1 VDDGGRIFLLTNIV
15 SDWIPQTDKPAEPNY
30 VSVSTTGRA
39 KVAARMDRRNAG
51 SRPYWGGVV
60 VTVYDGDLAPGDRV
74 TIVVGDRSGGSRGA
88 AAPMIVPN
96 QISEI
101 RFAVDPLN
109 NSTPVRV
116 GHSPRVEI
124 VASEAVRLE
133 AVWPSEAAPG
143 GQTWL
148 LVKAKD
154 AGGNAATGY
163 RGLVRFGDAAALRG
177 LPRTYRFTE
186 ADRGFRRFEGIGV
199 PRSGTLSV
207 RVTDSSKPALTAQS
221 NVLAVVHDSSLRP
234 YCGDLHG
241 QHVVG
246 SSDAERFAEHAKGF
260 GGIDFMSWAIN
271 DFHLTDAVWRRA
283 QTLSREMNSNG
294 RFVVFPGYE
303 WSATTGRGG
312 DHNVVHLNEG
322 ETLYRS
328 GYVEHDLRGY
338 DPATDRHSMTDLAK
352 TLDPARTLLM
362 PHIGGRRANLDFFDP
377 RFMHFIEM
385 YSDHGQFEWFLREAL
400 SRGLRVGF
408 VASSDDA
415 FGKLGDSPPGSSG
428 LFAVHGGFTCAYA
441 DELSR
446 EGLWRAFMRRR
457 VYGTTGERMQMRW
470 RAGDRWM
477 GEEVAS
483 RTPVTLSLETS
494 GTAGIERIEVFR
506 GTELVHR
513 YQPQPAG
520 QRDLI
525 KVIWRGAASRERAR
539 QTLWK
544 GRVGVQGA
552 RIVSIEP
559 YRLDHSGET
568 VRLASP
574 ESVELDTLTSGDE
587 DGVILQVDASESARL
602 AFEAVTSPRNQ
613 FGAQGAATTEVKF
626 AVALAEVTAEDHVQ
640 TAGGVDREVV
650 IRRIGTGYPRSVQ
663 MQWTEPSTPPGLS
676 AYWVRVLQTDGAT
689 AWSSPIFVTR

>member
-1 VDDGGRIFLLTNIV
+1 
-15 SDWIPQTDKPAEPNY
+15 
-30 VSVSTTGRA
+30 
-39 KVAARMDRRNAG
+39 
-51 SRPYWGGVV
+51 
-60 VTVYDGDLAPGDRV
+60 
-74 TIVVGDRSGGSRGA
+74 
-88 AAPMIVPN
+88 
-96 QISEI
+96 
-101 RFAVDPLN
+101 
-109 NSTPVRV
+109 
-116 GHSPRVEI
+116 
-124 VASEAVRLE
+124 
-133 AVWPSEAAPG
+133 
-143 GQTWL
+143 
-148 LVKAKD
+148 
-154 AGGNAATGY
+154 
-163 RGLVRFGDAAALRG
+163 
-177 LPRTYRFTE
+177 
-186 ADRGFRRFEGIGV
+186 
-199 PRSGTLSV
+199 
-207 RVTDSSKPALTAQS
+207 
-221 NVLAVVHDSSLRP
+221 
-234 YCGDLHG
+234 
-241 QHVVG
+241 
-246 SSDAERFAEHAKGF
+246 
-260 GGIDFMSWAIN
+260 MSWAIN

-283 QTLSREMNSNG
+283 QTLSRAMNSNG

-312 DHNVVHLNEG
+312 DHNVVHLNED

-338 DPATDRHSMTDLAK
+338 DPSTDRHSMTDLAR

-400 SRGLRVGF
+400 TRGLKVGF

-446 EGLWRAFMRRR
+446 EGLWRAFMKRR

-477 GEEVAS
+477 GEEIAS
-483 RTPVTLSLETS
+483 RTPMTLSLETS

-520 QRDLI
+520 KSDLI

-574 ESVELDTLTSGDE
+574 
-587 DGVILQVDASESARL
+587 
-602 AFEAVTSPRNQ
+602 
-613 FGAQGAATTEVKF
+613 K
-626 AVALAEVTAEDHVQ
+626 
-640 TAGGVDREVV
+640 
-650 IRRIGTGYPRSVQ
+650 
-663 MQWTEPSTPPGLS
+663 
-676 AYWVRVLQTDGAT
+676 
-689 AWSSPIFVTR
+689 